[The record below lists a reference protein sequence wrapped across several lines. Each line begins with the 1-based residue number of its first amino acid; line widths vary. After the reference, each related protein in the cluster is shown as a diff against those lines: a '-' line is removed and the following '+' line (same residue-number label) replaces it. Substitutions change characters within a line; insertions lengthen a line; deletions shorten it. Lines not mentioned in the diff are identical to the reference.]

1 VAYNNPAGVIVQ
13 DIGAGVGVE
22 NQTTNVTIPSS
33 ARIID
38 NATIGLSIGAVLNLA
53 IADGFTVART
63 LTSLQATGIQFT
75 KQDVVT
81 TAKRPAGIRIG
92 RIGHAGYS
100 GSIFDYP
107 NGTADAPNDGGSIYE
122 IDFTGSPES
131 AYLAPIGSKFV
142 DRTSGQH
149 YIKSTAGT
157 SNTGWVRVM
166 RDNDPTIITP
176 IVENTAGALELFAHV
191 GSNVFVGTDDTTLY
205 WGMGAGGEIRNFSI
219 TTYIETQ
226 TPTLTITQR
235 TTDNPTHNWSFSGQV
250 PFASATGTNRDG
262 GGFDFLTAVPVSGG
276 VKGSFRIRYNGTTY
290 FEVQGDAIAW
300 FNGTPVTKQTVTGSL
315 STVVDPAAK
324 AVLTSIIAAF
334 AGASGYNLITDGTM

>member
-1 VAYNNPAGVIVQ
+1 
-13 DIGAGVGVE
+13 
-22 NQTTNVTIPSS
+22 
-33 ARIID
+33 
-38 NATIGLSIGAVLNLA
+38 
-53 IADGFTVART
+53 
-63 LTSLQATGIQFT
+63 
-75 KQDVVT
+75 
-81 TAKRPAGIRIG
+81 
-92 RIGHAGYS
+92 
-100 GSIFDYP
+100 
-107 NGTADAPNDGGSIYE
+107 
-122 IDFTGSPES
+122 
-131 AYLAPIGSKFV
+131 
-142 DRTSGQH
+142 
-149 YIKSTAGT
+149 
-157 SNTGWVRVM
+157 M